1 MNDGTQ
7 RDQSRQRGHRLLP
20 WSGEDGRPCY
30 LSSDG
35 DGFIDAL
42 ADHMEETQLGLGSDL
57 LLHVREL
64 LTVGEASGESSAGEQ
79 ELRFLVQRLAEA
91 LRDALR
97 VAESRGE
104 RLARHEPERVADRR
118 AWFTPSP

>member
-7 RDQSRQRGHRLLP
+7 RDQSQQQGHRLLP
-20 WSGEDGRPCY
+20 WGGEDGKPCY
-30 LSSDG
+30 LSSNG
-35 DGFIDAL
+35 EGFIDAL
-42 ADHMEETQLGLGSDL
+42 ADHMEETQLRLGSDL

-64 LTVGEASGESSAGEQ
+64 LNAGEVSAGEQ
-79 ELRFLVQRLAEA
+79 ELRFLVLRLAEA

-104 RLARHEPERVADRR
+104 RLARHEP
-118 AWFTPSP
+118 